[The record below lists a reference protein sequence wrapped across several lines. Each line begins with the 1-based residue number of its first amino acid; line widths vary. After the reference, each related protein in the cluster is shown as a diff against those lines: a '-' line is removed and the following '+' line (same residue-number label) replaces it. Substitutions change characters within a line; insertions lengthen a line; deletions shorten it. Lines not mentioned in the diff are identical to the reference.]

1 MHKKLVLFTLTL
13 SFFFSLSA
21 QNSGSIYRQLEKLNF
36 LGSMLYVAAHPD
48 DENTALISHFSNH
61 VHAHSAYLSLTRGD
75 GGQNLI
81 GTELREMLGVIR
93 TNELIQARKIDG
105 GNQFFSSAIDFG
117 YSKHPKETLKI
128 WDKTQILG
136 EVVQRIRSFQPDI
149 IIHRFDHRTPGRTHG
164 HHTSSALLSH
174 QAFSLTNDPNSYPE
188 QLTTLKPWQVRR
200 QFFNTSWWFYGSRER
215 FEKAD
220 KINLLALEIGN
231 YDALKGISNSEIAAA
246 SRSSHKSQGFGSSP
260 SLGARTEYIEL
271 VNGDRPASN
280 DPFEGINTTWRRLEG
295 GEKIGKLVTQ
305 ALEEFDFKAPQKSVP
320 LLVDIHQAIK
330 GLSPSVWKNRKLK
343 AVKALIKSCAG
354 LTLQLNS
361 DSAYGIAGENLKIN
375 FNSVHQSEQE
385 INIKKIGLTQLNKTL
400 SSNIAYK
407 KTLQYSLEK
416 TLGSPYWLLE
426 KGSLGVFKI
435 KDKSLI
441 GQPETPALSL
451 PIELTINGTTI
462 VFEETINYR
471 INDPVRGEVITPFYT
486 LPQLG
491 INFEK
496 EVNLYPNDSA
506 QTIRLEVTNYG
517 QRFEGEVELCFPN
530 GWTIDQAK
538 KKVSLN
544 ERGAS
549 AFVSYQLS
557 PTAKAESGLMGPL
570 VHVNGK
576 TMDKSFSVK
585 EINYEHI
592 PKQYVSK
599 PSEAK
604 LVRLDLTL
612 PNKKVGY
619 IMGAGDLVQTNLQA
633 IGFPATSID
642 IESIS
647 QQEELNQFDTILV
660 GIRAF
665 NVLESL
671 KYKNQLLF
679 DFAAQ
684 GGTLIVQYN
693 TSRRMQ
699 TKEILPYPIELSR
712 DRVTDEN
719 SRVRILEPKH
729 AAFNSPHKISAKDFE
744 GWVQERGL
752 YFANNWDPKIT
763 PLLGMNDEGESEKL
777 GSLLV
782 APHGNGTV
790 VYTGL
795 SFFRELPA
803 GVPGA
808 YRLLLNL
815 IAL

>member
-280 DPFEGINTTWRRLEG
+280 DPFEGINTTWTRLEG
-295 GEKIGKLVTQ
+295 GEKIGKLVAQ

-385 INIKKIGLTQLNKTL
+385 INIKKIGSRQLNKTL

-530 GWTIDQAK
+530 GWTIDKAK

-592 PKQYVSK
+592 PKQYVSQ

-633 IGFPATSID
+633 IGFPVTSID

-647 QQEELNQFDTILV
+647 QEELNQFDTILV

-782 APHGNGTV
+782 APHENGTV

>member
-280 DPFEGINTTWRRLEG
+280 DPFEGINTTWTRLEG
-295 GEKIGKLVTQ
+295 GEKIGKLVAQ

-592 PKQYVSK
+592 PKQYVSQ

-633 IGFPATSID
+633 IGFPVTSID

-647 QQEELNQFDTILV
+647 QEELNQFDTILV

-782 APHGNGTV
+782 APHGNGIV

>member
-1 MHKKLVLFTLTL
+1 MNKKIVLFTLAIGYFL
-13 SFFFSLSA
+13 NLSA

-117 YSKHPKETLKI
+117 YSKHPRETLKI
-128 WDKTQILG
+128 WDKSLILG

-164 HHTSSALLSH
+164 HHTSSAMLSH
-174 QAFSLTNDPNSYPE
+174 QAFSLTNDSNSYPE

-220 KINLLALEIGN
+220 KTNLLALEIGN
-231 YDALKGISNSEIAAA
+231 YDALKGILNSEIAAA

-260 SLGARTEYIEL
+260 SLGARREYIEL

-280 DPFEGINTTWRRLEG
+280 DPFEGINTTWTRLEG
-295 GEKIGKLVTQ
+295 GEKVGTLVAK
-305 ALEEFDFKAPQKSVP
+305 ALEKFDFKAPQKSVP
-320 LLVDIHQAIK
+320 LLVDIHQAIE

-354 LTLQLNS
+354 LSLQLNS
-361 DSAYGIAGENLKIN
+361 DRAYGIAGEKLKIS

-385 INIKKIGLTQLNKTL
+385 ISIKKIGVTQLDKVL
-400 SSNIAYK
+400 SSNTAYK
-407 KTLQYSLEK
+407 KTLQHTVEK
-416 TLGSPYWLLE
+416 TLGSPYWLVE

-451 PIELTINGTTI
+451 PIELTINGTTVI
-462 VFEETINYR
+462 FEESINYR

-486 LPQLG
+486 LPQIG

-496 EVNLYPNDSA
+496 EVNLYPNESA

-530 GWTIDQAK
+530 GWTIDEAK
-538 KKVSLN
+538 KKVSLR

-549 AFVSYQLS
+549 AFISYQLS

-592 PKQYVSK
+592 PKQYVSQ

-612 PNKKVGY
+612 PEKKVGY
-619 IMGAGDLVQTNLQA
+619 IMGAGDLVQTSLQA
-633 IGFPATSID
+633 IGYHVTSID

-647 QQEELNQFDTILV
+647 QEELNQFDTVLV

-684 GGTLIVQYN
+684 GGTLIVQYS

-699 TKEILPYPIELSR
+699 TKEILPFPIELSR

-752 YFANNWDPKIT
+752 YFASNWDPNIT

>member
-1 MHKKLVLFTLTL
+1 MHKKLILFTTAL
-13 SFFFSLSA
+13 SFFISLNA
-21 QNSGSIYRQLEKLNF
+21 QNAGSIYRQMEKLNF

-61 VHAHSAYLSLTRGD
+61 IHAHSAYLSLTRGD

-117 YSKHPKETLKI
+117 YSKHPNETLKI
-128 WDKTQILG
+128 WNKDQILG
-136 EVVQRIRSFQPDI
+136 ELVQRIRSFQPDI

-174 QAFSLTNDPNSYPE
+174 QAFSMTSDPNSYPE
-188 QLTTLKPWQVRR
+188 QLKNLKPWQVKR

-220 KINLLALEIGN
+220 KTNLLSLDIGN
-231 YDALKGISNSEIAAA
+231 YDPLKGISNSEIAAA

-280 DPFEGINTTWRRLEG
+280 DPFEGINTTWTRVEG
-295 GEKIGKLVTQ
+295 GDKVGKLVTQ
-305 ALEEFDFKAPQKSVP
+305 ALNDFDFKAPQKSVP
-320 LLVDIHQAIK
+320 ILVDIHNAIK
-330 GLSPSVWKNRKLK
+330 ELSPSVWKNRKLK

-354 LTLQLNS
+354 LSLQLNS
-361 DSAYGIAGENLKIN
+361 DRGYGIAGENLKIS

-385 INIKKIGLTQLNKTL
+385 IRIIKIGENQLNKDLT
-400 SSNIAYK
+400 SNIAYK
-407 KTLQYSLEK
+407 KTLQYPLGN

-435 KDKSLI
+435 EDKPLI
-441 GQPETPALSL
+441 GQPETPPLSL
-451 PIELTINGTTI
+451 AIEVSINGNRM
-462 VFEETINYR
+462 VFEENIQYR
-471 INDPVRGEVITPFYT
+471 INDPVRGEVITPFYI

-496 EVNLYPNDSA
+496 EVNLYSNDNA
-506 QTIRLEVTNYG
+506 QEIRLEVTNYG

-530 GWTIDQAK
+530 GWTINQAK
-538 KKVSLN
+538 KKVTLN
-544 ERGAS
+544 TKGAS
-549 AFVSYQLS
+549 TFVSYQLS
-557 PTAKAESGLMGPL
+557 PSAKAESGLMGPL

-576 TMDKSFSVK
+576 TIDKSFSVK

-592 PKQYVSK
+592 PKQYVSQ

-633 IGFPATSID
+633 IGFPVTSID
-642 IESIS
+642 IESVS
-647 QQEELNQFDTILV
+647 QEKLNQFDTVLV

-693 TSRRMQ
+693 TNRRMQ

-719 SRVRILEPKH
+719 SRVRILEPNH
-729 AAFNSPHKISAKDFE
+729 AALNSPHKITAKDFE

-752 YFANNWDPKIT
+752 YFANNWDPQLT
-763 PLLGMNDEGESEKL
+763 PLLGMNDQGESEKL

-782 APHGNGTV
+782 APHGNGNV

>member
-1 MHKKLVLFTLTL
+1 MHHKIVHLFLIL
-13 SFFFSLSA
+13 FVSSLGIA
-21 QNSGSIYRQLEKLNF
+21 QDTGRIYRDLEKLNF

-48 DENTALISHFSNH
+48 DENTALISHFSNQL
-61 VHAHSAYLSLTRGD
+61 HAHSAYLSLTRGD

-81 GTELREMLGVIR
+81 GTELRELLGVIR
-93 TNELIQARKIDG
+93 TNELLQARKIDG
-105 GNQFFSSAIDFG
+105 GHQFFSSAIDFG

-128 WDKTQILG
+128 WDKEQILG
-136 EVVQRIRSFQPDI
+136 EVVERIRAFQPDI

-174 QAFSLTNDPNSYPE
+174 EAFSLSNDPNSFPD
-188 QLTTLKPWQVRR
+188 QLDKRSPWQVKR

-220 KINLLALEIGN
+220 KTNLLALEIGN

-271 VNGDRPASN
+271 INGERPQGN
-280 DPFEGINTTWRRLEG
+280 DPFEGINTTWTRIEG
-295 GEKIGKLVTQ
+295 GKKIGELVDR
-305 ALEEFDFKAPQKSVP
+305 ALAEFNFKTPEKSVP
-320 LLVDIHQAIK
+320 LLVDIHAAIEN
-330 GLSPSVWKNRKLK
+330 LAPSVWKTRKLK
-343 AVKALIKSCAG
+343 AVKNLIKNCAG

-361 DSAYGIAGENLKIN
+361 ERAYGVAGEEVAIRLQT
-375 FNSVHQSEQE
+375 VHQSQQE
-385 INIKKIGLTQLNKTL
+385 ISLLKVGETNLDQTLTPNQ
-400 SSNIAYK
+400 AYK
-407 KTLQYSLEK
+407 KSLK
-416 TLGSPYWLLE
+416 YLLGKKLGSPYWLLE
-426 KGSLGVFKI
+426 KGSLGVFNI
-435 KDKSLI
+435 KDKALI
-441 GQPETPALSL
+441 GQPETPALTL
-451 PIELTINGTTI
+451 PIEVSINGKTV
-462 VFEETINYR
+462 VFEETLNHR
-471 INDPVRGEVITPFYT
+471 INDPVRGEVVTPFYP

-496 EVNLYPNDSA
+496 EVNLYPNDTP

-517 QRFEGEVELCFPN
+517 PSFEGEVELCFPT
-530 GWTIDQAK
+530 GWIIDQAK

-544 ERGAS
+544 GRGSS
-549 AFVSYQLS
+549 AFITYQLS

-570 VHVNGK
+570 VHSDGK

-585 EINYEHI
+585 EINYDHI
-592 PKQYVSK
+592 PKQYVSQ

-604 LVRLDLTL
+604 LVRLNLSL
-612 PNKKVGY
+612 PDKKIGY
-619 IMGAGDLVQTNLQA
+619 IMGAGDLVQDNLEA
-633 IGFPATSID
+633 IGLAVLSID

-647 QQEELNQFDTILV
+647 PEELNQFDTVIV

-684 GGTLIVQYN
+684 GGTLIVQYT

-699 TKEILPYPIELSR
+699 TKEILPYPIQLSR
-712 DRVTDEN
+712 DRVTDEA
-719 SRVRILEPKH
+719 SPVRILEPQH
-729 AAFNSPHKISAKDFE
+729 LAMNEPHTITAKDFD

-752 YFANNWDPKIT
+752 YFADNWDPKFT
-763 PLLGMNDEGESEKL
+763 PLLGMYDQGEDEKF

-782 APHGNGTV
+782 AKHGKGTV
-790 VYTGL
+790 VFTGI

-808 YRLLLNL
+808 YRLFINL